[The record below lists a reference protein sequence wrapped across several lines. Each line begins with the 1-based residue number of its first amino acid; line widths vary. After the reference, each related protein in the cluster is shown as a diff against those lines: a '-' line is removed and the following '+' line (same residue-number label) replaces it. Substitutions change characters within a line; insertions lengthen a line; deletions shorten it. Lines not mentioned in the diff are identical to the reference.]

1 MAPSEGAS
9 TARSGHLGLAPV
21 ATERISDLIAERLTR
36 AIREG
41 ALQPGDRLPTELELA
56 RDFGVGRTSVREGL
70 QKLRAHG
77 LIESRKGLGAFVA
90 STLPHDP
97 LADFERWTQSDP
109 RAIEHL
115 VEGRFALEALAAA
128 LAALRATD
136 DELAKLER
144 HHRAHAAAGER
155 DDHETVIDADVAF
168 HGTIIAAARNPFLQ
182 RMYDMFIAELTTFRR
197 NTLALPW
204 AVTRS
209 AKGHAAIVAAL
220 RARDPAAA
228 RRAMID
234 HLWVL
239 YDEVHA
245 SASAGGDPDDA
256 QRILPRDALS

>member
-9 TARSGHLGLAPV
+9 AARSGDLGLVPV

-90 STLPHDP
+90 ANLEPDP
-97 LADFERWTQSDP
+97 LADFERWAQSDP

-136 DELAKLER
+136 EELAEIEHHHLE
-144 HHRAHAAAGER
+144 HARAGER
-155 DDHETVIDADVAF
+155 NDGDAVIAADEAF

-182 RMYDMFIAELTTFRR
+182 RMYDVFIAELTTFRR

-204 AVTRS
+204 AVSRS

-245 SASAGGDPDDA
+245 SATAGGDSLDDH
-256 QRILPRDALS
+256 RLLPRHALT